1 MGWSLNDLSIQL
13 GLQSKGRVSLLERG
27 VERWPTDLAIAMDR
41 LSRGSVPIAELRPDL
56 HDVRV
61 VVTEAESRASV

>member
-41 LSRGSVPIAELRPDL
+41 LSRGRVPIAELRPDL

-61 VVTEAESRASV
+61 VVAEVESRASA